1 MTADTSDQDL
11 RRERD
16 FYRRQCDEMGSQLL
30 RLQRAH
36 ERAHLEARRSR
47 AVAALIREAVTIA
60 ETATDATEIGDAFLE
75 AVLRSTWYDQTAIL
89 KHDPATGG
97 FMVLHALGFEA
108 PPDLSPIAEPPA
120 ALFVN
125 SWTPLDA
132 VAQALQ
138 QGLGVPCFLWA
149 LDAATHHVLVA
160 GNKSEVGVSG
170 VFEEGD
176 LEIVRAALNVYCDAV
191 RRKQVERALQ
201 EANDLLE
208 QRVAERTRAL
218 TTEIDERRQAE
229 AALAASETRLRGA
242 VESLRE
248 GFALFDAQDR
258 LVLANAAYARIVP
271 TAADGV
277 RDGISFE
284 ALLRAL
290 VPLGL
295 VGEAAGREE
304 EFIRERLE
312 HHRHPRE
319 SFIQQMADGRRYMI
333 RESPTPEGGV
343 AVSYTDLTDLVR
355 AQEKTRRLQTELSH
369 ISRLNAMGEMA
380 AGFAHEINQPLAAIN
395 SYIRGCIRR
404 LQKGAMAPA
413 ELLPIL
419 LKASEQAERAG
430 EINRRIRRF
439 LSKEELER
447 TPIDINGTID
457 SALRLVDT
465 LAGEC
470 DVSVVLD
477 LEDGLPRVMAD
488 ALHIQ
493 QVVINLARNSI
504 EAMGENDGAE
514 RRVTI
519 RTAIDGGDAVKVE
532 VEDTGCGIPADVGP
546 RLFEPFFTTKPGN
559 MGIGLLVCQR
569 IIEAHDGKL
578 SIGSRGD
585 RGAVAA
591 FTLPCAPSG
600 GREKRLRAAAHGE

>member
-47 AVAALIREAVTIA
+47 AVATLIREAVTIA
-60 ETATDATEIGDAFLE
+60 EMAADATEIGGAFLE
-75 AVLRSTWYDQTAIL
+75 AILRSTWYDQTAIL
-89 KHDPATGG
+89 RHDPATGT
-97 FMVLHALGFEA
+97 FTVLHTLGFDAPVVLPPIAA
-108 PPDLSPIAEPPA
+108 PPAG
-120 ALFVN
+120 LFVN
-125 SWTPLDA
+125 SWTPLDEM
-132 VAQALQ
+132 AQALR
-138 QGLGVPCFLWA
+138 QGLGVPYFLWA
-149 LDAATHHVLVA
+149 LEAATHHVLVV
-160 GNKSEVGVSG
+160 GNRSELGVSG

-176 LEIVRAALNVYCDAV
+176 LEIVRAALNVYCDTV

-208 QRVAERTRAL
+208 QRVEERTRAL
-218 TTEIDERRQAE
+218 T
-229 AALAASETRLRGA
+229 ASEARLRGA

-248 GFALFDAQDR
+248 GFALFDAEDR
-258 LVLANAAYARIVP
+258 LVLANTAYKRIVP
-271 TAADGV
+271 MAADGV

-290 VPLGL
+290 VAQGL
-295 VGEAAGREE
+295 VGEIAGREE
-304 EFIRERLE
+304 EFIRARLG

-319 SFIQQMADGRRYMI
+319 SFIQRMADGRRFLI

-343 AVSYTDLTDLVR
+343 AVAFTDLTDLVR
-355 AQEKTRRLQTELSH
+355 AQEKTRRLQTELAH

-404 LQKGAMAPA
+404 LHKGAMEPA

-439 LSKEELER
+439 LLKEELER
-447 TPIDINGTID
+447 VPIDINGAID

-465 LAGEC
+465 LASEYE
-470 DVSVVLD
+470 VSVVLD

-504 EAMGENDGAE
+504 EAMGENDGTE
-514 RRVTI
+514 RQLTI
-519 RTAIDGGDAVKVE
+519 RTAIDGDDTVKVE
-532 VEDTGCGIPADVGP
+532 VEDTGRGIPADVGL
-546 RLFEPFFTTKPGN
+546 RLFEPFFTTKPGS

-569 IIEAHDGKL
+569 IIEAHDSRL
-578 SIGSRGD
+578 SLGSCGD
-585 RGAVAA
+585 HGAVAR
-591 FTLPCAPSG
+591 FTLPCVIPE
-600 GREKRLRAAAHGE
+600 GREKRLRQVGHGE